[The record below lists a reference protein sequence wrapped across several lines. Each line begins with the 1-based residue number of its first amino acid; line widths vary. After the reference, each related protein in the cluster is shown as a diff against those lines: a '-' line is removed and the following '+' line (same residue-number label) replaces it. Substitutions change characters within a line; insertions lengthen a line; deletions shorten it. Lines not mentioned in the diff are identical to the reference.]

1 MKDVRCS
8 FVVSLCFLLVLLV
21 CLAEMFFPH
30 TSTWGIREALASS
43 FDALEESQVKEIV
56 YTYGLKG
63 KEWILVRKQDFTLT
77 LYRGGS
83 AIASY
88 PVAIGKNDGDKQKS
102 GDMRTPEGVFS
113 VVSVENSSY
122 WVHDFGDGRG
132 PISGAYGPYFIRLKT
147 PYRGIGIH
155 GTHDP
160 NSIGTKATE
169 GCIRLKNEDLLV
181 LVKEVKKGMIVV
193 ILP

>member
-8 FVVSLCFLLVLLV
+8 FVVSLCFLFVLWI
-21 CLAEMFFPH
+21 CLAEMVFPH
-30 TSTWGIREALASS
+30 TSTWGIREAVASP
-43 FDALEESQVKEIV
+43 FDAVGESQVKKIV
-56 YTYGLKG
+56 HTYDLEGE
-63 KEWILVRKQDFTLT
+63 EWILVRKQDFTLT
-77 LYRGGS
+77 LYRGRS
-83 AIASY
+83 VIASY

-102 GDMRTPEGVFS
+102 KDMRTPEGVFS
-113 VVSVENSSY
+113 VLSVENSSH
-122 WVHDFGDGRG
+122 WVHDFGDGKG
-132 PISGAYGPYFIRLKT
+132 PIAGAYGPYFIRLKT

-169 GCIRLKNEDLLV
+169 GCIRLRNEDLLA
-181 LVKEVKKGMIVV
+181 LVKDVKKGMIVV